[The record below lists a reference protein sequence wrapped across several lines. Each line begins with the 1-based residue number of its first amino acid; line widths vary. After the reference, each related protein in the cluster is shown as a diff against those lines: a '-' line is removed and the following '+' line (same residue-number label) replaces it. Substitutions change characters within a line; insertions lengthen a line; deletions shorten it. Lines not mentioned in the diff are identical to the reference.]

1 MLYLLQVRLEA
12 RAFGAVVFGS
22 AARTLGPAALLPL
35 VRRRYER
42 RRVALIYG
50 EDLPVPLGA
59 GLPLEGIQRPAGSVA
74 PLPSLA
80 EASQW
85 GVVFQRELYD
95 EPTAAGAPAH
105 AQQTLAVPGLAD
117 ATRGFL
123 REPYVIP
130 VSSSLDGNDIV

>member
-1 MLYLLQVRLEA
+1 MLYLLQGRLEA

-117 ATRGFL
+117 ARRGFL
-123 REPYVIP
+123 REPYVVP
-130 VSSSLDGNDIV
+130 VES

>member
-1 MLYLLQVRLEA
+1 M
-12 RAFGAVVFGS
+12 
-22 AARTLGPAALLPL
+22 AL
-35 VRRRYER
+35 VYC
-42 RRVALIYG
+42 
-50 EDLPVPLGA
+50 EDLPVPPGA

-85 GVVFQRELYD
+85 GTVFQRELYD
-95 EPTAAGAPAH
+95 APTAAGAPAH

-130 VSSSLDGNDIV
+130 VSSSLDGE